1 MSPFVHVF
9 VLCGTVEY
17 RPVQTHVETSA
28 VHFRK
33 KMKKD
38 ERLCLTEV
46 HTGAD
51 CGNKGLLIGRA
62 PFYAPATKTLADA
75 TADADKQNDQKEP
88 HDKRPPRL
96 LVYTFSL

>member
-1 MSPFVHVF
+1 
-9 VLCGTVEY
+9 
-17 RPVQTHVETSA
+17 
-28 VHFRK
+28 
-33 KMKKD
+33 MKKD

-62 PFYAPATKTLADA
+62 PFYAPANETLANETLADA